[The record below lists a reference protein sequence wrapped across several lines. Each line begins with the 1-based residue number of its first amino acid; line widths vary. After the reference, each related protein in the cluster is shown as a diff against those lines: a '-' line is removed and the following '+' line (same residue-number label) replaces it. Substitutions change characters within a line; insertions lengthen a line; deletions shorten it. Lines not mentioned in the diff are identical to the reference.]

1 MPRTIN
7 NSSNV
12 KPLAHSRCVC
22 WVNPDRIEPLV
33 IGDLLETEDGQLRIC
48 KYVGFEP
55 AQWVVPEPR
64 PQPEPEAAATT

>member
-1 MPRTIN
+1 MP
-7 NSSNV
+7 
-12 KPLAHSRCVC
+12 LF
-22 WVNPDRIEPLV
+22 RIHALRDSLRQQFRAVPHVSGCAAV

-64 PQPEPEAAATT
+64 PQPEPEAAPTT